1 MLFSSPFLLLISL
14 LFTPTPKNH
23 KAALT
28 ALLEFVQLVGG
39 KPELTGGLADRVSE
53 SFPKH
58 PVNRP
63 TRTQEE
69 EEVYS
74 QSVGLLPWRTV
85 LVLAVGAA
93 LSVCL
98 LLV

>member
-14 LFTPTPKNH
+14 LFPPTPKNP
-23 KAALT
+23 KATPT
-28 ALLEFVQLVGG
+28 ALLEFIQLVGG
-39 KPELTGGLADRVSE
+39 KPELAGGLADGVSE

-63 TRTQEE
+63 TPTPEE

-74 QSVGLLPWRTV
+74 QSVGLLPWRTI